1 MPGDRQCAGPQR
13 LEFVGGGPLRTNT
26 MGAGVGL
33 RAFPADPDFP
43 QLEVAS
49 DPARMLEIFRA
60 HLNPIDGNRLR
71 ILDCTPIRFR
81 CRQSTSR
88 CVLQY
93 SLRLEDPATGRRWDQ
108 WVTGLIFAAHGEAK
122 RLCQALRATDPVR
135 EIPEPWRTFEPVS
148 AVPEL
153 DMLIEVYPYDR
164 RLPQLSRVLDWAS
177 RDLGPL
183 VLPSLGP
190 GRWQVGAATIEAS
203 RYRTELGAVLRC
215 ALTAREAETGR
226 CETRRCY
233 VKVYRNERGGETF
246 ELLQSW
252 SQRAPREYSVVRPLA
267 YRSDLRTLV
276 LEEAPGTSLQS
287 LLLRDGDPVDAV
299 RAVARA
305 VAALNQ
311 DDIGITHAHT
321 LEEQLG
327 QVKRASALVQWAC
340 PHLEAEVRAIT
351 GAVVA
356 GLEEVPLAPFHG
368 DLKADHVFLSDGR
381 VIFVDLDSVALGD
394 PVRDP
399 AHFCSYLLG
408 RVGLDAMPKEQ
419 TRALA
424 QDFAAEYF
432 SRVPTSWRRRF
443 SLHSAGALVEV
454 ACGIFRHQEPQW
466 LDKATAAI
474 AEARHALSAGTP

>member
-1 MPGDRQCAGPQR
+1 MRI
-13 LEFVGGGPLRTNT
+13 VGPLRTNT

-33 RAFPADPDFP
+33 GAFPADPDFP
-43 QLEVAS
+43 QLDVAS

-60 HLNPIDGNRLR
+60 HLNPVDGNRLR
-71 ILDCTPIRFR
+71 ILGCTPIRFR

-93 SLRLEDPATGRRWDQ
+93 SLRLEDPSTGRQWDQ
-108 WVTGLIFAAHGEAK
+108 WVTGLIFAARGEAK
-122 RLCQALRATDPVR
+122 RLCQTLRATDPVR
-135 EIPEPWRTFEPVS
+135 EIPGPWRTFEPVS

-183 VLPSLGP
+183 LVPSLGP
-190 GRWQVGAATIEAS
+190 GRWQVGAATIETS

-246 ELLQSW
+246 DLLQSW
-252 SQRAPREYSVVRPLA
+252 SQRALREARPYSVVRPLA

-276 LEEAPGTSLQS
+276 LEEAPGTSLQN
-287 LLLRDGDPVDAV
+287 LLLQGGEPVDAV

-321 LEEQLG
+321 LVEQLG
-327 QVKRASALVQWAC
+327 QVKRAAALVQWAC

-351 GAVVA
+351 DAVFA
-356 GLEEVPLAPFHG
+356 GLEEVPPAPFHG

-399 AHFCSYLLG
+399 AHFCSYILG

-419 TRALA
+419 ARALA
-424 QDFAAEYF
+424 RDFAAEYF
-432 SRVPTSWRRRF
+432 SHVPTSWRRRF

-454 ACGIFRHQEPQW
+454 ACGIFRHQEPRW
-466 LDKATAAI
+466 LEKATAAI
-474 AEARHALSAGTP
+474 TEARHALSGGTP